1 VVIKFNNLC
10 ELCGKKLLLLNQSNP
25 LNPRFKLNGMIMKKF
40 NVAVVGV
47 GVVGSE
53 MLKILRERDF
63 PAKDIKVLATRPRT
77 EDIGGYRYQVEP
89 TTVESFEGVDIAF
102 FAGTEGAKGASR
114 QFGWSAVEKGTIV
127 IDNGDDY
134 RLDERVPLVIPEV
147 NAEHLKKHQGFIS
160 SPNCSTIQ
168 LVMALAPLHRRAG
181 IKRVIVSTY
190 QSVSGTGRA
199 AINEL
204 EAQTKAVLEKKEAG
218 VNIYPQRIAF
228 NLFPEIGS
236 LTDEC
241 RGYYREEVKT
251 VKETRKLLD
260 EPDLAISA
268 TCVRVPVLVSHSE
281 AVNVQFEKKLSAGEA
296 RDILKN
302 SPGLKVLDDPAKS
315 LYPVPLEVAGKD
327 EVYVGRIREDSSAPN
342 CLNLWVVG
350 DNIRKGAALNTIQ
363 IAEEMIKQGL
373 LK

>member
-1 VVIKFNNLC
+1 
-10 ELCGKKLLLLNQSNP
+10 
-25 LNPRFKLNGMIMKKF
+25 MKRF

-47 GVVGSE
+47 GVVGAE
-53 MLKILRERDF
+53 MLRILRERDF
-63 PAKDIKVLATRPRT
+63 PAREIKVLATRPRI
-77 EDIGGYRYQVEP
+77 EEIGGCRYRVEP
-89 TTVESFEGVDIAF
+89 TTRESFAGVDIAF

-114 QFGWSAVEKGTIV
+114 QFGWPAVEQGAIV

-134 RLDERVPLVIPEV
+134 RLDPRVPLVIPEV

-160 SPNCSTIQ
+160 NPNCSTIQ

-199 AINEL
+199 AIEEL
-204 EAQTKAVLEKKEAG
+204 EMQTQATGERKEAKAK
-218 VNIYPQRIAF
+218 VYPHRIAF

-236 LTDEC
+236 PSDEIP
-241 RGYYREEVKT
+241 GYYREEVKT
-251 VKETRKLLD
+251 VKETRKILD
-260 EPDLAISA
+260 EPDLPISA
-268 TCVRVPVLVSHSE
+268 TCVRVPVFVSHSE
-281 AVNVQFEKKLSAGEA
+281 AVNVQFEEQLSAREA
-296 RDILKN
+296 RDILSI
-302 SPGLKVLDDPAKS
+302 SPGLKVLDDPGKS

-327 EVYVGRIREDSSAPN
+327 EVCIGRIREDPSAPH

-350 DNIRKGAALNTIQ
+350 DNIRKGAALNAGQ

-373 LK
+373 LS